1 MTRSWKEEDNLPESK
16 LNPDAWQVHL
26 KNAREK
32 KKCEFTVVK
41 LYYLNLTYT
50 FTSHPAWLEIFL
62 LPK

>member
-16 LNPDAWQVHL
+16 LNPDCWAGAL
-26 KNAREK
+26 KKSKEK

-41 LYYLNLTYT
+41 LCYLNLTYT

-62 LPK
+62 MPK